1 MIKLRPIEEK
11 DEIFL
16 WDMLFEIT
24 YSSDTDKKPSKQV
37 FLKRQDIYKYVKGFG
52 LESSDAGFVAENQ
65 DGRLIGAAWYR
76 LYKEDNKGFGYV
88 SDKTPELSLAVLEEY
103 RNKGIGKQLLQA
115 LIQEAGK
122 KYFSSISLNVDTR
135 NTAAIHLFKSKEF
148 KTVNTHG
155 TSQIMKLI
163 F

>member
-24 YSSDTDKKPSKQV
+24 YSLDTDKKPSKQV

-52 LESSDAGFVAENQ
+52 LEPSDAGFVAENQ

-88 SDKTPELSLAVLEEY
+88 SDNTPEVSLAVLEEY

-115 LIQEAGK
+115 LIQQAGK

-135 NTAAIHLFKSKEF
+135 NTVAVHLFKSKEF
-148 KTVNTHG
+148 KIVNTQG

-163 F
+163 L